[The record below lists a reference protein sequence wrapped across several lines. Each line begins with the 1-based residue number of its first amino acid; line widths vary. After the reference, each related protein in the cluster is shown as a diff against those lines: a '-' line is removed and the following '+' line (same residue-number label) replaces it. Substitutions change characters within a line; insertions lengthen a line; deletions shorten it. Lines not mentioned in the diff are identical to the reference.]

1 MRWDELFAD
10 LEGQLEAE
18 LTAGEREEQVEEE
31 RLRLGRLSLRDRI
44 SGIAGAA
51 EPHRAVRLVLTNGDL
66 LAVRTRTVGRDW
78 IAGDLAEAADG
89 AQVVLPLAGIAAL
102 VPTAAQLEPSL
113 SPPVATSG
121 ALTDRLGLAFV
132 LRDLARRRR
141 TVEVRTLSGVLT
153 GTFDRVG
160 RDHADLA
167 VHAADAPRRSS
178 AVQQLRLLPLTQL
191 VVVIVR

>member
-44 SGIAGAA
+44 AGLAGAPD
-51 EPHRAVRLVLTNGDL
+51 PHRALRVVLVNGDL

-78 IAGDLAEAADG
+78 VAGDLAESADG

-113 SPPVATSG
+113 SPPAATPG

-141 TVEVRTLSGVLT
+141 TVEVRTPSGVLT

-178 AVQQLRLLPLTQL
+178 AVQQVRLLPLAQL